1 MVGPDR
7 QVDNVPPGADPQAR
21 SLLEKWRSFC
31 VGDLPP
37 SREQMDP
44 FELRPWLGHISVY
57 EAVNDGA
64 DFRIRLEGTRI
75 SQMTGE
81 DWTGR
86 YASEVDEAFGAQLVP
101 LMQTVL
107 RTRQPSFHATGIYQ
121 REYRT
126 AIRMLLPVRSRSD
139 GPVDQIFMA
148 IYLDPGQAR

>member
-7 QVDNVPPGADPQAR
+7 QVDTLPLGADPQTHT
-21 SLLEKWRSFC
+21 LFEKWLSFC
-31 VGDLPP
+31 LDGSVPD
-37 SREQMDP
+37 REQMDP
-44 FELRPWLGHISVY
+44 FELRPWLGHISIY

-86 YASEVDEAFGAQLVP
+86 YASEVDTAFGAQIVP
-101 LMQTVL
+101 LMKTAM
-107 RTRQPSFHATGIYQ
+107 RTGQPMFHATGIYQ

-126 AIRMLLPVRSRSD
+126 AIRMLLPVRSRRD
-139 GPVDQIFMA
+139 GPVDQIFLVL
-148 IYLDPGQAR
+148 YLDPGQSK